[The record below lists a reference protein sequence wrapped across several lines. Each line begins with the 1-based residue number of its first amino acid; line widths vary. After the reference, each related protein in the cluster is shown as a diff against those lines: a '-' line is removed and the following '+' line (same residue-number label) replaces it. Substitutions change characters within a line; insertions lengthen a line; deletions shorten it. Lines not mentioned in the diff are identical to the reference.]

1 MCVCGKHKSIF
12 IGLLVKSLLFSF
24 LFCAAPDSR
33 PKMRDVFYS
42 IQIYSAY
49 TIGWKLMENQW
60 VWLNSIFLLLVIFII
75 EEVSVINI
83 FVIELAFLNNFTEI
97 IFSEFYLLRLW
108 GSNKQPPN
116 VCVVEGHNATAAAAA
131 AAAIQIGETTGRRS
145 SFLSNLMGIY
155 ETYPSIR
162 VARI

>member
-1 MCVCGKHKSIF
+1 M
-12 IGLLVKSLLFSF
+12 
-24 LFCAAPDSR
+24 
-33 PKMRDVFYS
+33 
-42 IQIYSAY
+42 
-49 TIGWKLMENQW
+49 
-60 VWLNSIFLLLVIFII
+60 
-75 EEVSVINI
+75 VSVINI
-83 FVIELAFLNNFTEI
+83 FDIEVDFFNNFTEI
-97 IFSEFYLLRLW
+97 IFSEFYHFRLW

-116 VCVVEGHNATAAAAA
+116 VCVVEGHNATAA